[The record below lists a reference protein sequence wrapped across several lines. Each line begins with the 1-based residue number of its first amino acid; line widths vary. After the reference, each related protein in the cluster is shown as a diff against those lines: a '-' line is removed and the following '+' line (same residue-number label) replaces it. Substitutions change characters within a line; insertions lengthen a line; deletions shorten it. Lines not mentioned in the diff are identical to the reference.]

1 MVGPSGKPSRRSLP
15 ISRFKRQLLP
25 VRYGPTTHT
34 TVTGL
39 KKAWLYFFVATAN
52 ELPCFLCIL
61 IQSCYFWRQFAEQ
74 SCSNYVNVLCVLWLP
89 SNLVCQIESNGLD
102 SYQKS
107 VLPNFFISLLFG
119 QLQSRLTK
127 RQGNSERLRFSYLAI
142 FDLKPDMQ
150 RSQGL
155 QGCRRGYWSWMMAWQ
170 VFDNSKKVYQEK
182 TRPSSSGKSA
192 AILRS
197 FYIG

>member
-15 ISRFKRQLLP
+15 INRFKRQLLP

-127 RQGNSERLRFSYLAI
+127 RQGNSERLRFSYLPI
-142 FDLKPDMQ
+142 F
-150 RSQGL
+150 
-155 QGCRRGYWSWMMAWQ
+155 
-170 VFDNSKKVYQEK
+170 F
-182 TRPSSSGKSA
+182 
-192 AILRS
+192 ILNLIS
-197 FYIG
+197 NEAL